1 MIDQGYIPHR
11 KGVLMKLEGKVAL
24 VTGSSRGVGKA
35 VALGFAASGA
45 DVVINYTSNQNAADN
60 VVTEVQSMGRSA
72 VAVKADVA
80 VKTDVERLVNTA
92 AEKFGKLDILVNNA
106 GFTRP
111 AMMVKMS
118 EDQWDQVVDIHLKG
132 AFMCSQAAGRLMKE
146 QNSGKIINV
155 TSVAGIVGTVGQIN
169 YSAAKGGIISMT
181 KSIAREMARYNV
193 CANVISLGI
202 VATDMTEKIRTDE
215 KLKEIYMNRI
225 LLKRFAE
232 PDDISPAFVFFASD
246 DSNYI
251 TGQLVCVDG
260 GYGMI

>member
-1 MIDQGYIPHR
+1 MNLD
-11 KGVLMKLEGKVAL
+11 GKVAL
-24 VTGSSRGVGKA
+24 VTGSSRGVGRA
-35 VALGFAASGA
+35 VALGFAQQGA
-45 DVVINYTSNQNAADN
+45 KVVVNYTSNQGAADE
-60 VVTEVQSMGRSA
+60 VVSEIESMGTA
-72 VAVKADVA
+72 AIAVKADVA
-80 VKTDVERLVNTA
+80 LKPDVELLVGKA
-92 AEKFGKLDILVNNA
+92 VEAFGKLDILVNNA

-111 AMMVKMS
+111 AMMVKME

-132 AFMCSQAAGRLMKE
+132 AFLCSQAAGKLMKA
-146 QNSGKIINV
+146 QKSGKIINV
-155 TSVAGIVGTVGQIN
+155 TSVAGLVGTVGQIN
-169 YSAAKGGIISMT
+169 YSAAKGGIVSMT

-232 PDDISPAFVFFASD
+232 PQDISPAFCFLASD
-246 DSNYI
+246 VSNYI
-251 TGQLVCVDG
+251 TGQLLCVDG

>member
-1 MIDQGYIPHR
+1 
-11 KGVLMKLEGKVAL
+11 MKLKDKIAL
-24 VTGSSRGVGKA
+24 VTGSSRGVGRA
-35 VALGFAASGA
+35 VALGFAKQGA
-45 DVVINYTSNQNAADN
+45 NVIVNYTSNENAAN
-60 VVTEVQSMGRSA
+60 GVVAAIQSMGGKAIS
-72 VAVKADVA
+72 VKADVA
-80 VKTDVERLVNTA
+80 QKPEAENLVNSA
-92 AEKFGKLDILVNNA
+92 IDAFGRLDILVNNA

-111 AMMVKMS
+111 AMMIKMT

-132 AFMCSQAAGRLMKE
+132 AFLCAQAAGLQMKE
-146 QNSGKIINV
+146 QKSGKIINV

-181 KSIAREMARYNV
+181 KSIARELARYNV

-202 VATDMTEKIRTDE
+202 VATDMTEKIRSDE

-232 PDDISPAFVFFASD
+232 ADDIAPAFVFLASD
-246 DSNYI
+246 ESNYI
-251 TGQLVCVDG
+251 TGQLLCVDG

>member
-1 MIDQGYIPHR
+1 
-11 KGVLMKLEGKVAL
+11 MKLEGKVAL

-60 VVTEVQSMGRSA
+60 VVSEIQSMGRSA

-132 AFMCSQAAGRLMKE
+132 AFLCSQAAGRLMKE

-246 DSNYI
+246 ESNYI
-251 TGQLVCVDG
+251 TGQLICVDG

>member
-1 MIDQGYIPHR
+1 VRLD
-11 KGVLMKLEGKVAL
+11 GKVA
-24 VTGSSRGVGKA
+24 VIVGASRGVG
-35 VALGFAASGA
+35 VSLCREFAAAGA
-45 DVVINYTSNQNAADN
+45 RVLFCARSVEKIKKLEDELSAQGFDVC
-60 VVTEVQSMGRSA
+60 
-72 VAVKADVA
+72 AVKADVSRPDDCRKLIETA
-80 VKTDVERLVNTA
+80 VER
-92 AEKFGKLDILVNNA
+92 FGRLDILVNNA

-111 AMMVKMS
+111 AMMIKMT

-132 AFMCSQAAGRLMKE
+132 AFLCAQAAGLHMKE
-146 QNSGKIINV
+146 QKSGKIINV

-181 KSIAREMARYNV
+181 KSIARELARYNV

-202 VATDMTEKIRTDE
+202 VATDMTEKIRSDE

-232 PDDISPAFVFFASD
+232 ADDIAPAFVFLASD
-246 DSNYI
+246 ESNYI
-251 TGQLVCVDG
+251 TGQLLCVDG

>member
-1 MIDQGYIPHR
+1 MELKDKI
-11 KGVLMKLEGKVAL
+11 AL
-24 VTGSSRGVGKA
+24 VTGSSRGVGRA
-35 VALGFAASGA
+35 VALGFAKKGA
-45 DVVINYTSNQNAADN
+45 NVVVNYTSNENAAN
-60 VVTEVQSMGRSA
+60 EVVETIQSMGGKA
-72 VAVKADVA
+72 IAVKADVA
-80 VKTDVERLVNTA
+80 QKAEAENLVNSAVDT
-92 AEKFGKLDILVNNA
+92 FGRLDILVNNA

-111 AMMVKMS
+111 AMMIKMT

-132 AFMCSQAAGRLMKE
+132 AFLCAQAAGLHMKE
-146 QNSGKIINV
+146 QKSGKIINV

-181 KSIAREMARYNV
+181 KSIARELARYNV

-202 VATDMTEKIRTDE
+202 VATDMTEKIRSDE

-232 PDDISPAFVFFASD
+232 ADDIAPAFVFLASD
-246 DSNYI
+246 ESNYI
-251 TGQLVCVDG
+251 TGQLLCVDG

>member
-1 MIDQGYIPHR
+1 
-11 KGVLMKLEGKVAL
+11 MKLEGKVAL

-232 PDDISPAFVFFASD
+232 PDDISPAFVFFASEE
-246 DSNYI
+246 SNYI

>member
-1 MIDQGYIPHR
+1 MNLD
-11 KGVLMKLEGKVAL
+11 GKVAL
-24 VTGSSRGVGKA
+24 VTGSSRGVGRA
-35 VALGFAASGA
+35 VALGFAQQGA
-45 DVVINYTSNQNAADN
+45 KVVVNFTSNQGAADD
-60 VVTEVQSMGRSA
+60 VVSEIESLGTAA

-80 VKTDVERLVNTA
+80 LKSDVQLLVGEA
-92 AEKFGKLDILVNNA
+92 VDAFGKLDILVNNA

-111 AMMVKMS
+111 AMMVKME

-132 AFMCSQAAGRLMKE
+132 AFLCSQAAGKLMKE
-146 QNSGKIINV
+146 QKSGKIINV
-155 TSVAGIVGTVGQIN
+155 TSVAGLVGTVGQIN

-232 PDDISPAFVFFASD
+232 PQDISPAFCFLASD
-246 DSNYI
+246 VSNYI
-251 TGQLVCVDG
+251 TGQLLCVDG

>member
-1 MIDQGYIPHR
+1 
-11 KGVLMKLEGKVAL
+11 MKLKDKIAL
-24 VTGSSRGVGKA
+24 VTGSSRGVGRA
-35 VALGFAASGA
+35 VALGFAKQGA
-45 DVVINYTSNQNAADN
+45 NVVVNYTSNENAASE
-60 VVTEVQSMGRSA
+60 VVETIQSMGGKA
-72 VAVKADVA
+72 IAVKADVA
-80 VKTDVERLVNTA
+80 QKAEAENLVNSAVDT
-92 AEKFGKLDILVNNA
+92 FGRLDILVNNA

-111 AMMVKMS
+111 SMMIKMT

-132 AFMCSQAAGRLMKE
+132 AFLCAQAAGLHMKE
-146 QNSGKIINV
+146 QKSGKIINV

-181 KSIAREMARYNV
+181 KSIARELARYNV

-202 VATDMTEKIRTDE
+202 VATDMTEKIRSDE

-232 PDDISPAFVFFASD
+232 ADDIAPAFVFLASD
-246 DSNYI
+246 ESNYI
-251 TGQLVCVDG
+251 TGQLLCVDG